1 MGSAFW
7 HGSHTLLGNIADN
20 RFIDV
25 VRLVLTS
32 SRYCRYP
39 LQVSFLAH
47 QASLENLNVSTVVWD
62 ISPTPRSKCVE
73 LSSDQPPV

>member
-25 VRLVLTS
+25 VRLVLAALDIVDS
-32 SRYCRYP
+32 VDIPCR
-39 LQVSFLAH
+39 
-47 QASLENLNVSTVVWD
+47 
-62 ISPTPRSKCVE
+62 
-73 LSSDQPPV
+73 